1 MNDEEE
7 KAASGDGRRDFAGK
21 SGEASHGRAGQLD
34 RCKALA
40 DGVDYPR
47 DRLIGTGN
55 ALSGELVLVASRVEN
70 VNPNDTEN
78 YTHAEME
85 GLAQTVGIMD
95 LLHHYLPGCKH
106 AHLISVGHSIG
117 VRETRHMSGRYR
129 LTGEDLMNA
138 KSFEDT
144 IAHGAYH
151 LDVHSPDHKGLESQT
166 PKPYSIPFRICQPI
180 GIDRLLLAGRSVAAD
195 QAAESSLR
203 VIPILGAIG
212 QACGTAAAL
221 AKSHGGSTDAVKTE
235 ELIAALVHSG
245 AMNK

>member
-1 MNDEEE
+1 M
-7 KAASGDGRRDFAGK
+7 
-21 SGEASHGRAGQLD
+21 
-34 RCKALA
+34 
-40 DGVDYPR
+40 
-47 DRLIGTGN
+47 
-55 ALSGELVLVASRVEN
+55 LVASRVEN